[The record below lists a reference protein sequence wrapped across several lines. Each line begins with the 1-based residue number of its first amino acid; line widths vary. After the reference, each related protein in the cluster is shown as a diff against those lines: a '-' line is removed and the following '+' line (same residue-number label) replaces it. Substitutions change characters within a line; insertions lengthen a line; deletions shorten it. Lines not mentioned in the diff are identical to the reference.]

1 MKTISMS
8 VALLLCALPGV
19 ASAQSIPGPQVG
31 QAAPEIAAKGLNG
44 QRISLADYK
53 GKVLVLNFWA
63 TWCPPCR
70 AETPDMINSYRKL
83 HSSKVEFLG
92 IDSTEKAPI
101 IHSFLA
107 AKQYPVPVAIDNDKQ
122 TSQAYDVRG
131 IPTTYVIDGNGIV
144 RARFVDIITPG
155 QLASFVGAAKAGHN
169 GVIAS
174 SVQTKIDAALKPSQF
189 VYPADHEGVL
199 RTVKGATDA
208 INRANAL
215 LGQADPAKGEAA
227 DYLKTRSEQA
237 ALEATATAALA
248 KVASSDP
255 ERAVLYRIEGDLATN
270 TENWSDAVT
279 AYKKAIALNAKDEDS
294 ISGLAFA
301 YYEQKNWRD
310 EIATYEQLN
319 ALGPDP
325 DTYVSIAKAYLQLK
339 DYPNA
344 IANDRRA
351 VEMAEAGYAKKKGN
365 ESTINAAYT
374 WLYLGRAYSEA
385 GDVANAHMAFSN
397 TMRYGQQLPRKGVDY
412 AKYTEEAQEA
422 DVALG
427 LNTNGKTS
435 VSLAPWTGAD
445 LPGSLSSTVKYRLV
459 VSSRPGTTVQLA
471 ATGLS
476 KGWIASFCT
485 DKLCSPMQRT
495 LTIPASGVKIFE
507 FQLIPSDPHAS
518 AHTKVQ
524 VRASSGD
531 GEAVTGTVVA
541 SR

>member
-1 MKTISMS
+1 MKKMS
-8 VALLLCALPGV
+8 IVAFLLCALPGV
-19 ASAQSIPGPQVG
+19 ALAQTIPGPQVG

-44 QRISLADYK
+44 QAISLADYK

-70 AETPDMINSYRKL
+70 AETADMINAYRKL
-83 HSSKVEFLG
+83 HSSNVEFLG

-101 IHSFLA
+101 IHSFIA
-107 AKQYPVPVAIDNDKQ
+107 AKQYPVPVAIDNAKQ

-131 IPTTYVIDGNGIV
+131 IPTTYVIDGSGIV

-155 QLASFVGAAKAGHN
+155 QLTAFVGAAKAGHN

-174 SVQTKIDAALKPSQF
+174 SVQTKIDATLTPSRF
-189 VYPADHEGVL
+189 IYPADREGVL

-208 INRANAL
+208 INRSNAL
-215 LGQADPAKGEAA
+215 LAQADPAKGEAA

-248 KVASSDP
+248 KVADSDAD
-255 ERAVLYRIEGDLATN
+255 RAVLYRIQGDLAN
-270 TENWSDAVT
+270 NIENWSDAVT
-279 AYKKAIALNAKDEDS
+279 AYKMAVALNAKDQDS
-294 ISGLAFA
+294 MSGLAFA

-310 EIATYEQLN
+310 EIATYQQLS
-319 ALGPDP
+319 ALAPDP

-344 IANDRRA
+344 IANDRKA
-351 VEMAEAGYAKKKGN
+351 VEIAEAGYAKKKDK
-365 ESTINAAYT
+365 EATINAAYM

-385 GDVANAHMAFSN
+385 GDVANARVAFSN
-397 TMRYGQQLPRKGVDY
+397 TMKYGQQLPRKGVDY

-427 LNTNGKTS
+427 LNANGKTS

-445 LPGSLSSTVKYRLV
+445 LPGSLANTVKYRLV
-459 VSSRPGTTVQLA
+459 VASRPGTTVKLA

-476 KGWIASFCT
+476 KGWIASFCS

-495 LTIPASGVKIFE
+495 VAIPASGVKIFE
-507 FQLIPSDPHAS
+507 FQLIPNDPHAA

-524 VRASSGD
+524 VRATSGD
-531 GEAVTGTVVA
+531 GDAETGWVA
-541 SR
+541 GSR

>member
-1 MKTISMS
+1 MKTMLMA
-8 VALLLCALPGV
+8 VALLLGAVPGV
-19 ASAQSIPGPQVG
+19 AQAQTIPGPQVG
-31 QAAPEIAAKGLNG
+31 QAAPQIAAKGLNG
-44 QRISLADYK
+44 QPISLADYK

-70 AETPDMINSYRKL
+70 AETPDMIGSYRKL
-83 HSSKVEFLG
+83 HGKNVEFLG

-101 IHSFLA
+101 IRSFIA
-107 AKQYPVPVAIDNDKQ
+107 AKQYPVTVGIDNEKQ
-122 TSQAYDVRG
+122 TAQAYDVRG

-155 QLASFVGAAKAGHN
+155 QLASFVNAAKAGHN

-174 SVQTKIDAALKPSQF
+174 AVQTKIDATLNPSQF
-189 VYPADHEGVL
+189 VYPADHDGVL
-199 RTVKGATDA
+199 RTVKAATDA
-208 INRANAL
+208 INRSNAL
-215 LGQADPAKGEAA
+215 LGQADPAKGEAV
-227 DYLKTRSEQA
+227 DYLKMRAEQA

-248 KVASSDP
+248 NVASSDAD
-255 ERAVLYRIEGDLATN
+255 RSVLYRIQGDLATN
-270 TENWSDAVT
+270 SENWGDAAT
-279 AYKKAIALNAKDEDS
+279 AYKKAIALNPKDGDS
-294 ISGLAFA
+294 IGGLAFA

-310 EIATYEQLN
+310 EIATYQQLN
-319 ALGPDP
+319 ALAPDP
-325 DTYVSIAKAYLQLK
+325 DTYVSIAKAYVQLK

-344 IANDRRA
+344 VANDRKA
-351 VEMAEAGYAKKKGN
+351 VELTEAAYAKKKDK

-385 GDVANAHMAFSN
+385 GDAANAHISFSN
-397 TMRYGQQLPRKGVDY
+397 TMKYGQQLPRKGVDY
-412 AKYTEEAQEA
+412 TKYTEEAQEA

-427 LNTNGKTS
+427 LNMNGKTT

-459 VSSRPGTTVQLA
+459 VASRPGSTVQLT

-476 KGWIASFCT
+476 KGWIASFCS
-485 DKLCSPMQRT
+485 DKICSPMQRT
-495 LTIPASGVKIFE
+495 VSIPASGVKIFE
-507 FQLIPSDPHAS
+507 FQLIPNDAHAA

-524 VRASSGD
+524 VRATSG
-531 GEAVTGTVVA
+531 GGNAVTGTVVA